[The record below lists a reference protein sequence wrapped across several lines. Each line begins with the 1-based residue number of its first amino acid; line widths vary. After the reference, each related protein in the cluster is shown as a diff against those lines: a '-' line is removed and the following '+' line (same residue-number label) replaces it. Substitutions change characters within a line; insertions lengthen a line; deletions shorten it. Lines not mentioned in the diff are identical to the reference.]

1 MLSDYFRVNLP
12 YGMVKKNG
20 RWMLFN
26 RENLPIGFHEE
37 EPLVNN
43 EYLPIYGL
51 FAGLSDQMIME
62 LTGGVTSDIERDQ
75 RGNICRFWLYN
86 DATNP
91 MNQPSQENEH
101 WAAYWKKLEVLA
113 RLRLYPS

>member
-12 YGMVKKNG
+12 YGMVKRNG

-26 RENLPIGFHEE
+26 RENLPIGFLQE
-37 EPLVNN
+37 EPLVDK
-43 EYLPIYGL
+43 ERLPIHGTY
-51 FAGLSDQMIME
+51 FELSDKFIME
-62 LTGGVTSDIERDQ
+62 LTGYVASDVERDQ

-91 MNQPSQENEH
+91 MNQPSKENEH
-101 WAAYWKKLEVLA
+101 WAVYWEKLKALA
-113 RLRLYPS
+113 MMRSISV